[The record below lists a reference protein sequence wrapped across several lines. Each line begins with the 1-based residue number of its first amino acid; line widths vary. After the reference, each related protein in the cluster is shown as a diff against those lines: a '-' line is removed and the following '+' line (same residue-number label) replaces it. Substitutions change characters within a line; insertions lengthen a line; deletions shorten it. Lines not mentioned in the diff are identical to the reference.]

1 MDEVTQQNAAL
12 VEEAAAAAQS
22 LDEQTGRLRATVAV
36 FQVDEGGAAKA
47 RPAEPVAIR
56 PSAPVGKSPAAA
68 MQDAR
73 VMPAPRAAV
82 VSKPVRKPAAAA
94 HAASPAA
101 TTAGADDWETF

>member
-1 MDEVTQQNAAL
+1 ATGTAANCL
-12 VEEAAAAAQS
+12 ALSTLCPPHGGVVCHREAHI
-22 LDEQTGRLRATVAV
+22 E
-36 FQVDEGGAAKA
+36 VDEGGAAKA